1 MKDGGYIADIP
12 NLDACST
19 FGNTPAEALAE
30 VQIANAAWLEA
41 ARANGSRSHRL
52 GPTGN
57 REL

>member
-30 VQIANAAWLEA
+30 VQIATP
-41 ARANGSRSHRL
+41 RGSRPQEQMEADPI
-52 GPTGN
+52 G
-57 REL
+57 